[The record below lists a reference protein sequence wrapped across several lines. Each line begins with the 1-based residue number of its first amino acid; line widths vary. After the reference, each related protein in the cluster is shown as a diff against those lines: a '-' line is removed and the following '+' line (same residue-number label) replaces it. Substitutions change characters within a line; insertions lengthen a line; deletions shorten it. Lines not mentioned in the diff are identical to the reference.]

1 MDSLAHSSYFL
12 SSASDASAYIDTL
25 LQDTYLFV
33 MDIHHQPALVRDEAL
48 YNRAVKL
55 VEAVQETLKARKER
69 DDFIHHV
76 IYAQCAMMDDAVLNS
91 ASSEDNYVWLRNPL
105 QALFIGQMRAGEVMP
120 ERTRALRREAAPD
133 PRLLVLYQR
142 LYGMGYSQRW
152 MEISPDHAFRENTAE
167 HTESLNALVPAGE
180 QPLSAALVVERHPT
194 VRGRLPDDVMHP
206 FICALVDH
214 RPAPVRLP
222 HRNLSVDRHPWLVP
236 LNLTDAAHHA
246 LLVNSIRHALEEQH
260 PDRLCNGGGR
270 AVCGWLTSPYDTAVA
285 VKQLGHTA
293 IQRLVSGQ
301 QILLRY
307 YDPAI
312 HHILWAQLG
321 NLQRDRWL
329 GGFSGWH
336 FLNGDGQL
344 VSHCHTASPYPLM
357 TFSLMLSPEDEDGI
371 RQAGDIVRILESYPQ
386 LISMI
391 LRSGVTAMKR

>member
-1 MDSLAHSSYFL
+1 MPLSHCEDDRVTITYDFSPQAVAQKMDALLTQLHA
-12 SSASDASAYIDTL
+12 AITARQEYIYL
-25 LQDTYLFV
+25 LID
-33 MDIHHQPALVRDEAL
+33 
-48 YNRAVKL
+48 
-55 VEAVQETLKARKER
+55 
-69 DDFIHHV
+69 
-76 IYAQCAMMDDAVLNS
+76 
-91 ASSEDNYVWLRNPL
+91 
-105 QALFIGQMRAGEVMP
+105 
-120 ERTRALRREAAPD
+120 REA
-133 PRLLVLYQR
+133 
-142 LYGMGYSQRW
+142 
-152 MEISPDHAFRENTAE
+152 
-167 HTESLNALVPAGE
+167 
-180 QPLSAALVVERHPT
+180 
-194 VRGRLPDDVMHP
+194 LPDDVMHP

-329 GGFSGWH
+329 GGLSGWH

-371 RQAGDIVRILESYPQ
+371 RQAGDIVRILESYR
-386 LISMI
+386 LINISQHRHDESTAISIIREALSRARHLHGFEDEADQRMLALDCLRLHPYLDNHPRLKI
-391 LRSGVTAMKR
+391 LLSPHEREPGTGYATCVAGLSDQDWQRICHEINTEKADALASGTGALHEHVPF